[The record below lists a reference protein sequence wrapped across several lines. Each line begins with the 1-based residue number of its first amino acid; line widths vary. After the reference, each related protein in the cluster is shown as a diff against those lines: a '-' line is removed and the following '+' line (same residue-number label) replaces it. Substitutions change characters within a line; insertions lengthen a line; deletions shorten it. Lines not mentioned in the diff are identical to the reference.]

1 MCTLFSTAKTF
12 FHLLSLTQENGLIQT
27 KWITRFV
34 FLTCRSG
41 LLCHLDDDFFFFIYS
56 RHSNQLL
63 LEEMLLHHITV
74 SGEFQF
80 CLSSKNNNLT
90 TQTSFTASGGTCEQL
105 LHTSS
110 TVKFNCCTYSRLN
123 MVQKHPIYR
132 DTVHRQSYQNYHKK

>member
-74 SGEFQF
+74 SGEF
-80 CLSSKNNNLT
+80 
-90 TQTSFTASGGTCEQL
+90 
-105 LHTSS
+105 
-110 TVKFNCCTYSRLN
+110 
-123 MVQKHPIYR
+123 
-132 DTVHRQSYQNYHKK
+132 